1 MLLSRISKQASSK
14 FTPFFL
20 MYNRYPRKAVTHAL
34 ERIDEGE
41 AEEEEE
47 DEEEE
52 EEENAEDIDAVLGR
66 LLEIREKCH
75 LKAKENICAA
85 QQKQKRQYDK
95 KHNSLKVSMHVMHS
109 RITYLFRWYTYHDIF

>member
-1 MLLSRISKQASSK
+1 MLLPRISKQAASK

-20 MYNRYPRKAVTHAL
+20 MYNRCLRKAVAHVL

-41 AEEEEE
+41 EEEEEE
-47 DEEEE
+47 DKEEED
-52 EEENAEDIDAVLGR
+52 AEDIDAVLGK

-95 KHNSLKVSMHVMHS
+95 KHNSLKVSMHG
-109 RITYLFRWYTYHDIF
+109 